1 HNRAWAISY
10 DIEVGRESY
19 DKNKVKKVIYL
30 QHARPLFD
38 LLGTCR
44 FQWLETGIEL
54 DVYAQFYKAATGI
67 KTTAEDLLRASERV
81 YNLARAISI
90 REGLTS
96 KEDWLPERSFTDPVP
111 EGVVKGA
118 TLDKRKFKRMVK
130 TYYKLRGWDEKGV
143 PTLEKLKELDLR
155 DVSQKLHAS

>member
-1 HNRAWAISY
+1 M
-10 DIEVGRESY
+10 
-19 DKNKVKKVIYL
+19 
-30 QHARPLFD
+30 
-38 LLGTCR
+38 
-44 FQWLETGIEL
+44 
-54 DVYAQFYKAATGI
+54 
-67 KTTAEDLLRASERV
+67 